1 MEQLA
6 SYFGEKRP
14 NFSGTVLIAK
24 KGKIVFHEAFGKS
37 DFDTEIQN
45 TLFTRFP
52 IASLTKTFTSL
63 AIFQIMEQS
72 RLHLSDSLDKYLPD
86 SSFGGVT
93 IQHLLNHTS
102 GIVDDRRVR
111 GELSGGECQKPDEMW
126 QQVRDR
132 TLSFIPGSKFSC
144 NDTNTFLLAMI
155 LEKVTDMPYR
165 DYVREKIFVPAGM
178 EDSGF
183 EGEPL
188 PLLAQG
194 HIKGKKQGLRNANN
208 AYGCGDIVSTT
219 KDLHQFLQCYKRC
232 ELLNRDS
239 KNSME
244 TVSFRRKK
252 WLDVSLIASG
262 WFYQFIHGMSIGYSG
277 VHPSGF
283 ISRWELNMNHETE
296 IIILSNNA
304 IPYHWYDSKWNG
316 AQLIATELGEI
327 LFENRLSSFQKLL
340 VRID

>member
-1 MEQLA
+1 MERLV
-6 SYFGEKRP
+6 SYFREKRP

-24 KGKIVFHEAFGKS
+24 KGKVVFHEAFGKS
-37 DFDTEIQN
+37 DFNTEIQN
-45 TLFTRFP
+45 TLCTRFP
-52 IASLTKTFTSL
+52 ISSLTKTFTSL
-63 AIFQIMEQS
+63 AIFQLMEQS
-72 RLHLSDSLDKYLPD
+72 CLYLSDSLDKYLPD
-86 SSFGGVT
+86 ASFSGVT

-102 GIVDDRRVR
+102 GIVDYRNVIN
-111 GELSGGECQKPDEMW
+111 EFSNGGCQNPNEIW
-126 QQVRDR
+126 QQIRDR
-132 TLSFIPGSKFSC
+132 NLSSVPGSKFSC

-155 LEKVTDMPYR
+155 LEKIADMPYR

-183 EGEPL
+183 EGEAL
-188 PLLAQG
+188 SLLAQG
-194 HIKGKKQGLRNANN
+194 HIKGKKQRLRNSNN
-208 AYGCGDIVSTT
+208 RYGCGDIISTT

-239 KNSME
+239 KNRME

-277 VHPSGF
+277 SHPSGF
-283 ISRWELNMNHETE
+283 LSRWELNMNHETE

-316 AQLIATELGEI
+316 AQSIATELGEI
-327 LFENRLSSFQKLL
+327 LFENRLSPLQKLL
-340 VRID
+340 IRID

>member
-1 MEQLA
+1 MERLV
-6 SYFGEKRP
+6 SYFQEKRP

-37 DFDTEIQN
+37 DFNTEIQN
-45 TLFTRFP
+45 TLCTRFP

-63 AIFQIMEQS
+63 AIFQLMEQN
-72 RLHLSDSLDKYLPD
+72 RLYLSDSLDKYFSD
-86 SSFGGVT
+86 SSLGEVT

-102 GIVDDRRVR
+102 GVVDYRNVI
-111 GELSGGECQKPDEMW
+111 GELSSVGCVKDEMW
-126 QQVRDR
+126 KQVRDQN
-132 TLSFIPGSKFSC
+132 LSFLPGSKFSC

-183 EGEPL
+183 EGEAL
-188 PLLAQG
+188 SLLAEG
-194 HIKGKKQGLRNANN
+194 HIKGKKQSLRNSNN
-208 AYGCGDIVSTT
+208 GYGCGDIISTT
-219 KDLHQFLQCYKRC
+219 KDLHHFLQCYKRC

-239 KNSME
+239 KNRME

-277 VHPSGF
+277 IHPSGF
-283 ISRWELNMNHETE
+283 LSRWELNMNHDTE

-316 AQLIATELGEI
+316 VQSIATELGEI
-327 LFENRLSSFQKLL
+327 LFENRLSALQKLL
-340 VRID
+340 IRID